1 MKDRFY
7 FFSGLFVAAGI
18 FIIISVLFTFL
29 KPHSLL
35 NPSSRVYCV
44 FKNVSGLKDGGA
56 VNLSGYQVGSV
67 SEIKFLSNGD
77 IRVELEILDRYIR
90 FISQDSLV
98 SISST
103 GLLGDRAVSIKKGL
117 LEDRVRNMDYLA
129 VKEPFDMNDAL
140 EGLESLARIF
150 ARIEKGEGN
159 IGILIKDEELYEN
172 LLEVS
177 KNLKDI
183 TDKSFWEHVNP
194 F

>member
-1 MKDRFY
+1 MKDRSS

-18 FIIISVLFTFL
+18 FIIIFVLFAFL

-44 FKNVSGLKDGGA
+44 FKNVSGLKLGGA

-67 SEIKFLSNGD
+67 SEIIFLSNGD
-77 IRVELEILDRYIR
+77 IRVELEIMNKYIE

-103 GLLGDRAVSIKKGL
+103 GLLGDKAVRIRKGM
-117 LEDRVRNMDYLA
+117 LENHVRNRDYLA
-129 VKEPFDMNDAL
+129 VKEPFDMDDAL
-140 EGLESLARIF
+140 EGLVSLANIF

-172 LLEVS
+172 LLQVS
-177 KNLKDI
+177 ENLKEI
-183 TDKSFWEHVNP
+183 TDKSFWEHISP